1 VVSISETE
9 EADDEGEGETE
20 AETVPFA
27 WGFGIPAGLR
37 VAGEEDDVS
46 DDVGDEVEDEDAPVS
61 ILLLAR
67 SPSTPG
73 PLFGA
78 VSFDKTLAPP
88 GAAPPWARIDTLE
101 TPAEGVTR
109 E

>member
-1 VVSISETE
+1 MEAEDEAEVAPSSIS
-9 EADDEGEGETE
+9 
-20 AETVPFA
+20 F
-27 WGFGIPAGLR
+27 
-37 VAGEEDDVS
+37 
-46 DDVGDEVEDEDAPVS
+46 
-61 ILLLAR
+61 LAR
-67 SPSTPG
+67 LPSTPG

-88 GAAPPWARIDTLE
+88 GAAPVWTRIDTLE